1 MPSLLSQ
8 IREWQLCAWT
18 ISVRNTVGIET
29 TYYYTV
35 EKNGQQTDV
44 CEYKTQKTDTVKML
58 YVGDPQIGA
67 SKGQTQDGAELTN
80 ESGAENTAAENDGFS
95 WNRTLNT
102 ALAPE
107 EGDTDAQAALDTFHE
122 DNNCYTIE
130 DVDGNTVTDPQGIL
144 YMTANS
150 ASGSKYYELL
160 STQQDYVAAR
170 SQNWLPSYSVITM
183 TADSF
188 SIDTYQ
194 ITDDGKTEAIDD
206 IFTINKTAEK

>member
-80 ESGAENTAAENDGFS
+80 EFGAENTAAENDGFS

>member
-107 EGDTDAQAALDTFHE
+107 EDDTDAQAALDTFHE
-122 DNNCYTIE
+122 DNNYYTIE